1 MRTVLGVED
10 VFTKL
15 PVCVTCGPQT
25 PAYLLLLLLPFAPM
39 QEVVA
44 HWIAESRIAIEE
56 IRLLTLKAA
65 HSIDTL
71 GSSGAKKEVR
81 PLGPPSAKPSPRSL
95 SHSLGIPGF
104 MVP

>member
-1 MRTVLGVED
+1 M
-10 VFTKL
+10 
-15 PVCVTCGPQT
+15 CVICGPQT
-25 PAYLLLLLLPFAPM
+25 PAIFLLLLLPFVPL

-71 GSSGAKKEVR
+71 GSACAKKEVR
-81 PLGPPSAKPSPRSL
+81 TFGLPSGQVTVSPTLWAFQVSW
-95 SHSLGIPGF
+95 
-104 MVP
+104 